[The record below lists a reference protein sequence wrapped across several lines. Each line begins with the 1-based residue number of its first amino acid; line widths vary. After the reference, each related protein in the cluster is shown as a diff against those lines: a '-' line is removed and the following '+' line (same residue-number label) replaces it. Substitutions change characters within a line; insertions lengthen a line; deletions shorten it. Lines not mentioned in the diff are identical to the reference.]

1 MIYELK
7 DCITGEKAFY
17 NTTVEITENN
27 GVVKFRFTADNCQYY
42 CPGEGYNKI
51 HSLGDA
57 CEILIGSDPER
68 NVYYEIEIS
77 PNNELMIAKM
87 INKGRD
93 ENNFPVLDINFIEDC
108 FVKSNVEK
116 TDNGYIAE
124 VEFELK
130 NIMSGDGDIY
140 FNVYRLETD
149 GGEMEK
155 YLFALFPTMFKKF
168 HIPSYFR
175 YLKDFT

>member
-1 MIYELK
+1 
-7 DCITGEKAFY
+7 
-17 NTTVEITENN
+17 
-27 GVVKFRFTADNCQYY
+27 
-42 CPGEGYNKI
+42 
-51 HSLGDA
+51 
-57 CEILIGSDPER
+57 
-68 NVYYEIEIS
+68 
-77 PNNELMIAKM
+77 MIAKI

-130 NIMSGDGDIY
+130 NIMSGDGDVY

-155 YLFALFPTMFKKF
+155 YLFAYFIMCHLTLVGCRAKGLNSVFFNVYHNVTSVVFIVAPLTLLVNIKILFSKKLLTF
-168 HIPSYFR
+168 YTDV
-175 YLKDFT
+175 L